1 MKNVLLITTGLSP
14 QVITE
19 TLCYYGQMDT
29 PIHFDEVHVI
39 TGTVGKDLIMNNLLG
54 GPKYYDQYC
63 SDYNI
68 DKKAI
73 SFSENSI
80 HLLLDDDQVPLDD
93 IKTINQN
100 KAAINQIFKI
110 VSDLTED
117 ENVRLITS
125 VSGGRKTMSV
135 ILGQA
140 MQFFARQQD
149 KIIHV
154 IVDNIILS
162 ADFYYPTPHKK
173 VVTVEGQDIDFSKVK
188 LYLDE
193 LPFIRLRPIIGPLL
207 IGDGKSSLVNMVK
220 VAQAQ
225 IEELTKSPEVIVDLA
240 ERSLMI
246 NDQKI
251 NLPVKNLAVYCAFM
265 KLRLDDAGDGK
276 NGFLTSFDIVNEYG
290 DRSFL
295 KFFLTYYVMMYGEKK
310 IFAINEVEKFKNEDY
325 DDPWFRQ
332 TKSKINKALKDNISY
347 PEYEFSKISR
357 VGSSNDSR
365 HGLLIDKDM
374 IIINQR

>member
-1 MKNVLLITTGLSP
+1 
-14 QVITE
+14 
-19 TLCYYGQMDT
+19 
-29 PIHFDEVHVI
+29 
-39 TGTVGKDLIMNNLLG
+39 
-54 GPKYYDQYC
+54 
-63 SDYNI
+63 
-68 DKKAI
+68 
-73 SFSENSI
+73 
-80 HLLLDDDQVPLDD
+80 
-93 IKTINQN
+93 
-100 KAAINQIFKI
+100 
-110 VSDLTED
+110 
-117 ENVRLITS
+117 
-125 VSGGRKTMSV
+125 
-135 ILGQA
+135 
-140 MQFFARQQD
+140 
-149 KIIHV
+149 
-154 IVDNIILS
+154 
-162 ADFYYPTPHKK
+162 
-173 VVTVEGQDIDFSKVK
+173 
-188 LYLDE
+188 LDE